1 MSGKQGFENERRWLQ
16 HLIPAQKAA
25 QNPKL
30 FALVG
35 FDRAES
41 EYLIELAKERLKT
54 AGIDLSM
61 QAQVMNEA
69 ALAELKCYQYSL
81 FDASPFLLYEM
92 SGLSLS
98 GQKQWVET
106 LSASGISAM
115 LVVTS
120 GKFESCWSLILSDS
134 NILDVSEEKP
144 WHRQD
149 RLSEW
154 FRAFLKHKGL
164 DISAAFAIEVVQA
177 YNLDRRALKTQAQA
191 WADEKG
197 YQGSISTLDLQMN
210 PSYTVWKLLD
220 DLWQAKTGHALLKLA
235 SLLKDEPSGISL
247 SALLRQQW
255 ATIGGYFENAQA
267 AHKKNLEAVA
277 KRLGKERWKQG
288 LIKIHQAQIDL
299 RSSKPPQAVLER
311 LLIGLMQLQ
320 Q

>member
-1 MSGKQGFENERRWLQ
+1 
-16 HLIPAQKAA
+16 
-25 QNPKL
+25 
-30 FALVG
+30 
-35 FDRAES
+35 
-41 EYLIELAKERLKT
+41 
-54 AGIDLSM
+54 
-61 QAQVMNEA
+61 
-69 ALAELKCYQYSL
+69 
-81 FDASPFLLYEM
+81 
-92 SGLSLS
+92 
-98 GQKQWVET
+98 
-106 LSASGISAM
+106 
-115 LVVTS
+115 
-120 GKFESCWSLILSDS
+120 
-134 NILDVSEEKP
+134 
-144 WHRQD
+144 
-149 RLSEW
+149 
-154 FRAFLKHKGL
+154 
-164 DISAAFAIEVVQA
+164 
-177 YNLDRRALKTQAQA
+177 
-191 WADEKG
+191 
-197 YQGSISTLDLQMN
+197 MN